1 MDTQNNYLAHR
12 AINVL
17 DVIDHTTKPMTTE
30 GYLAALGDDSMM
42 LEAVT
47 LEELEATHMY
57 GLASAGG
64 MMLEAITTTKGRVD
78 KTMAA
83 FVRALNQQLN
93 ASGLEAYTAEVGKT
107 GKAGQLAVLTS
118 RIPLSDGQSV
128 AIVFH
133 SPSGDPGKI
142 VANDDLVAFRFLLN
156 KRDVTHVVAPSGGQD
171 ISLKQTCLSLA
182 NLAERNSEK
191 FQSKQ
196 ASNQA
201 KEAELATLQAS
212 TEQLQAE
219 TAGVIEKVD
228 LLAEQAAEDGK
239 ALAKTQALLDKQIA
253 KNDELRRKLAKLG
266 GTTEPGTAEPGTTEP
281 GTGAPSAA
289 TLPAPTDTI
298 RNVNQGLNMD
308 GEHTLTNGAKIA
320 KVLRDEGGSL
330 EGYITLTEPGGKAYV
345 LKSKSSQGGAM
356 QDTAKVLYK
365 AYREGKAEKYLG
377 GIPGE
382 GMTEAEAERLLSE
395 MNFGTKTQ
403 ADYADMSAP
412 AEVISAQLLALT
424 RLYGEMDEAI
434 TNHVPDWTFGKTTRE
449 HLLGHYLQISNDH
462 AHEIA
467 NNLTR
472 GKMPNGDAI
481 NVPSPTFGAENLVRG
496 VYSTGDVLSRLL
508 ELGGT
513 YKGAPKGELIK
524 YARRQR
530 AWAEN
535 AQFNA
540 QASYDKAKEQ
550 GVEAEF
556 EKALTRANARLAAF
570 DSYLETLTA
579 PKPEIPVTEPTE
591 PPAQGG
597 KLYWYGLRARPLSIG
612 AQPKGSAAYIDPENA
627 QTDPRIA
634 ELVKAQG
641 PESVRH
647 GAVAYDRELTPQE
660 VASYELVDFGRLA
673 AAWNESRRAAA
684 LVDFKATVKNLLD
697 SDEDPRDI
705 WKDLVNPNGKLVTNN
720 PFYDWDTERYRGDEL
735 TKALQEG
742 GYSGTVKGMFDQLA
756 EELWAQ
762 IEDERQTP
770 EEREE
775 ERKKKIRAEGVAE
788 LEAFLKGGRFPKGWS
803 GRIDPDF
810 GLRGAIEITTPSPL
824 PNGDEHGG
832 YYIIP
837 ATTGYNAL
845 SGGWKDAQANSD
857 SILKG
862 EFGLLRE
869 DGGGMEVVVKT
880 WGEAMRFLQE
890 DYQSDVAAATPK
902 PGAGSEPADSDEPQ
916 GNQWN
921 ETDQEVL
928 ALLEQAE
935 QLRTTE
941 TDTGKYLAELQRIA
955 AGLEAAGAIERH
967 EPYLHTVSDRLT
979 ELMEAEGV

>member
-30 GYLAALGDDSMM
+30 DYLAALGDDSMM

-107 GKAGQLAVLTS
+107 GKAGQVAVLTS

-196 ASNQA
+196 AANQA

-266 GTTEPGTAEPGTTEP
+266 GTTEPGTAEPGT
-281 GTGAPSAA
+281 GAPSAA

-330 EGYITLTEPGGKAYV
+330 EGYITLTEPGGKTYV
-345 LKSKSSQGGAM
+345 LKSKSSQGGPM

-395 MNFGTKTQ
+395 MNFGAKTQ

-434 TNHVPDWTFGKTTRE
+434 TNHVPDWTFGKTPRTRFSAPNVGE
-449 HLLGHYLQISNDH
+449 GTL
-462 AHEIA
+462 IA
-467 NNLTR
+467 
-472 GKMPNGDAI
+472 
-481 NVPSPTFGAENLVRG
+481 SPFGILPLVR
-496 VYSTGDVLSRLL
+496 LL
-508 ELGGT
+508 
-513 YKGAPKGELIK
+513 
-524 YARRQR
+524 
-530 AWAEN
+530 
-535 AQFNA
+535 
-540 QASYDKAKEQ
+540 
-550 GVEAEF
+550 
-556 EKALTRANARLAAF
+556 
-570 DSYLETLTA
+570 
-579 PKPEIPVTEPTE
+579 
-591 PPAQGG
+591 
-597 KLYWYGLRARPLSIG
+597 
-612 AQPKGSAAYIDPENA
+612 
-627 QTDPRIA
+627 
-634 ELVKAQG
+634 
-641 PESVRH
+641 
-647 GAVAYDRELTPQE
+647 
-660 VASYELVDFGRLA
+660 
-673 AAWNESRRAAA
+673 
-684 LVDFKATVKNLLD
+684 
-697 SDEDPRDI
+697 
-705 WKDLVNPNGKLVTNN
+705 
-720 PFYDWDTERYRGDEL
+720 
-735 TKALQEG
+735 
-742 GYSGTVKGMFDQLA
+742 
-756 EELWAQ
+756 
-762 IEDERQTP
+762 
-770 EEREE
+770 
-775 ERKKKIRAEGVAE
+775 
-788 LEAFLKGGRFPKGWS
+788 
-803 GRIDPDF
+803 
-810 GLRGAIEITTPSPL
+810 AIS
-824 PNGDEHGG
+824 
-832 YYIIP
+832 
-837 ATTGYNAL
+837 
-845 SGGWKDAQANSD
+845 
-857 SILKG
+857 
-862 EFGLLRE
+862 
-869 DGGGMEVVVKT
+869 
-880 WGEAMRFLQE
+880 
-890 DYQSDVAAATPK
+890 
-902 PGAGSEPADSDEPQ
+902 
-916 GNQWN
+916 
-921 ETDQEVL
+921 
-928 ALLEQAE
+928 
-935 QLRTTE
+935 
-941 TDTGKYLAELQRIA
+941 
-955 AGLEAAGAIERH
+955 
-967 EPYLHTVSDRLT
+967 
-979 ELMEAEGV
+979 

>member
-1 MDTQNNYLAHR
+1 MDTQNNYFAHR
-12 AINVL
+12 TINVL

-30 GYLAALGDDSMM
+30 GYLDALGSDGMM
-42 LEAVT
+42 LESVT
-47 LEELEATHMY
+47 LEELEATYMY
-57 GLASAGG
+57 GLASADS
-64 MMLEAITTTKGRVD
+64 MMLEAITTTKNRVD

-107 GKAGQLAVLTS
+107 GKAGQVAVLTS

-196 ASNQA
+196 AANQA

-266 GTTEPGTAEPGTTEP
+266 GTTEP

-395 MNFGTKTQ
+395 MNFGAKTQ

-434 TNHVPDWTFGKTTRE
+434 TNHVPGWTFGKTTRE

-540 QASYDKAKEQ
+540 QVSYDKAKEQ

-570 DSYLETLTA
+570 DSYLGTLTA
-579 PKPEIPVTEPTE
+579 PKPETPVTEPTE
-591 PPAQGG
+591 PPAPEQPSPEHGS

-612 AQPKGSAAYIDPENA
+612 AQPKGSAAYIDPKNA
-627 QTDPRIA
+627 QSDPRIA

-697 SDEDPRDI
+697 TDEDPRDI
-705 WKDLVNPNGKLVTNN
+705 WKDLVNPSGDLVTNN
-720 PFYDWDTERYRGDEL
+720 PFYDWDAEQYRGDEL

-742 GYSGTVKGMFDQLA
+742 GYTGTVKGMFDQLA

-762 IEDERQTP
+762 IEDERKTP

-775 ERKKKIRAEGVAE
+775 ERQRKELAEG
-788 LEAFLKGGRFPKGWS
+788 LEAINALTKGARLQEGWS
-803 GRIDPDF
+803 KELDEEF
-810 GLRGAIEITTPSPL
+810 GARGGLFITTPLL
-824 PNGDEHGG
+824 PNRTEHTGFLVVPNTSEAGELDGTFNLNTGNGDPIATGFTDWKGINLAMQASYQADAAENA
-832 YYIIP
+832 P
-837 ATTGYNAL
+837 APT
-845 SGGWKDAQANSD
+845 
-857 SILKG
+857 
-862 EFGLLRE
+862 
-869 DGGGMEVVVKT
+869 
-880 WGEAMRFLQE
+880 
-890 DYQSDVAAATPK
+890 
-902 PGAGSEPADSDEPQ
+902 EPEGDEPQ

-921 ETDQEVL
+921 EADQEVL